1 MMSGP
6 FQAKSRGI
14 GQGSGGR
21 QDPGR
26 LLLFVLVEVRWFV
39 FSWVK
44 PEKAHDWRRKL
55 PQKGAVP
62 FRVVN
67 SREQNHNLLLWGDL
81 PAQKREISIVST
93 VTTND
98 VSPHN

>member
-44 PEKAHDWRRKL
+44 PEKDRTGRRGWWVL
-55 PQKGAVP
+55 FA
-62 FRVVN
+62 
-67 SREQNHNLLLWGDL
+67 
-81 PAQKREISIVST
+81 KRDRGRRGV
-93 VTTND
+93 
-98 VSPHN
+98 